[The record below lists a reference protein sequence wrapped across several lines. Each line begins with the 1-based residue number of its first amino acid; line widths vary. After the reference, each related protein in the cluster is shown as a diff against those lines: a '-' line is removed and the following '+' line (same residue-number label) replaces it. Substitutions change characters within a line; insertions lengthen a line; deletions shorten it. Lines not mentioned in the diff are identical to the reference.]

1 MSFQSWSHLRLDP
14 KNFVSAT
21 SILSWPDRESE
32 NIFKPFSFP
41 LYVGLPVS
49 FLYPHLLTLTPYHT
63 HTHTLTHTHTHS
75 HTHTH
80 TLCPAS
86 KKHPTVFLNDSTLSG
101 TRKFIWDPKKLFKKV
116 SQEKFSRYLL
126 FLSAASEESLYCK
139 YYSQG
144 IVVFLVNNAHVDSK
158 LLTDYYWISRCQNG
172 KV

>member
-32 NIFKPFSFP
+32 NIVKPFSFP

-49 FLYPHLLTLTPYHT
+49 FLYPPSFNSPTLSHTHT
-63 HTHTLTHTHTHS
+63 HTHTLS
-75 HTHTH
+75 SQQKNIQ
-80 TLCPAS
+80 LF
-86 KKHPTVFLNDSTLSG
+86 FLNDPTLSG

-116 SQEKFSRYLL
+116 SQGKFSRYLL

-144 IVVFLVNNAHVDSK
+144 IVVFFVSNAHVDSK
-158 LLTDYYWISRCQNG
+158 LLTDYYW
-172 KV
+172 V